1 MAKFSSD
8 LSRAKPMDIRDLDGK
23 VLIVGGGIAGLMT
36 ALKLAPE
43 PCVLLSKA
51 AIGEDTSSI
60 LAQGGVAAC
69 VGTDDS
75 VALQVADTLAAGD
88 GLCDAAVAEK
98 IIAGGPAAIEDLLR
112 LGVPF
117 DRAANGNLKLG
128 LEAAHSRN
136 RIVHA
141 GGDKTGR
148 EITLTLAAAVRSAPS
163 VTILEGFAARR
174 LSVENGEVAGL
185 IADGPNG
192 AIFLRTNRVV
202 IATGGVSGLFSH
214 GTNPVGSWGQGLAIA
229 ARAGAMLRDIEF
241 VQFHPTALDAQG
253 PQVSLISEAVRGEGA
268 VLVDETGRRFMEDV
282 PGAELAPRDIVAR
295 AVWAEL
301 RAGHR
306 TFLDARHVGD
316 LETHFPGVTQHCRA
330 AGIDPVRQPIP
341 IRPAA
346 HYHMGGIKVDLAGRT
361 TIEGLWAVGE
371 AAATGLH
378 GANRLAS
385 NSLLEALVCA
395 GFVAE
400 SLKDARRPTLKRLA
414 TSQGAINQIVR
425 PGDAQSVRPILSRA
439 AGVLR
444 EGGDLRSAAAE
455 LYPLAGSN
463 DAALVGLMI
472 VIAALRREESRGG
485 HFRLDYPRKETS
497 SFART
502 LDLTQAFEVAQTLT
516 LADVA

>member
-1 MAKFSSD
+1 MEILD
-8 LSRAKPMDIRDLDGK
+8 LEGK

-43 PCVLLSKA
+43 PCVLLSKGP
-51 AIGEDTSSI
+51 IGEDTSSI

-88 GLCDAAVAEK
+88 GLCDAAVVGK
-98 IIAGGPAAIEDLLR
+98 IVAGGPATIEDLLR

-117 DRAANGNLKLG
+117 DRAADGSLKLG

-148 EITLTLAAAVRSAPS
+148 EITLTLAAAVRATPS
-163 VTILEGFAARR
+163 VTVLEGFAARR
-174 LSVENGEVAGL
+174 LSVEDGEVAGL
-185 IADGPNG
+185 VAEGPGG
-192 AIFLRTNRVV
+192 AVLLRTNRVV

-229 ARAGAMLRDIEF
+229 ARAGATLRDVEF
-241 VQFHPTALDAQG
+241 VQFHPTALDASG
-253 PQVSLISEAVRGEGA
+253 PQVSLISEAVRGDGA
-268 VLVDETGRRFMEDV
+268 ILIDETGRRFMTDV
-282 PGAELAPRDIVAR
+282 PGRELAPRDVVAR

-306 TFLDARHVGD
+306 TFLDARAIKD
-316 LETHFPGVTQHCRA
+316 LAVRFPGVTGYCRA
-330 AGIDPVRQPIP
+330 AGIDPVTQPIP

-361 TIEGLWAVGE
+361 DVEGLWAVGE
-371 AAATGLH
+371 AACTGLH

-400 SLKDARRPTLKRLA
+400 SLKAAPRRAVRRPA
-414 TSQGAINQIVR
+414 IGPTSQVLR
-425 PGDAQSVRPILSRA
+425 PSSDTQSVRPILSRA

-444 EGGDLRSAAAE
+444 EGADLRRAAAE
-455 LYPLAGSN
+455 LYPIAGSN

-472 VIAALRREESRGG
+472 VVAALRREESRGA
-485 HFRLDYPRKETS
+485 HYRLDFPQKDAAPAWPRDIN
-497 SFART
+497 
-502 LDLTQAFEVAQTLT
+502 LAQTFAAAQNLS

>member
-1 MAKFSSD
+1 
-8 LSRAKPMDIRDLDGK
+8 MDIRNLDGK
-23 VLIVGGGIAGLMT
+23 VLIIGGGIAGLMT

-51 AIGEDTSSI
+51 PIGEETSSI

-69 VGTDDS
+69 IGADDS

-88 GLCDAAVAEK
+88 GLCIAPVAER
-98 IIAGGPAAIEDLLR
+98 IIAGGPAVIEDIIR

-117 DRAANGNLKLG
+117 DRGADGRLKRG
-128 LEAAHSRN
+128 LEAAHSRH

-148 EITLTLAAAVRSAPS
+148 EITLALAAAVRAAPS
-163 VTILEGFAARR
+163 VTIVEGFAARR
-174 LSVENGEVAGL
+174 LCVEDGEVAGL
-185 IADGPNG
+185 IAEGRDG
-192 AIFLRTNRVV
+192 AVFFRTNRIV
-202 IATGGVSGLFSH
+202 IATGGLSGLFAH
-214 GTNPVGSWGQGLAIA
+214 GTNPVGSWGQGLALA
-229 ARAGAMLRDIEF
+229 ARAGAVLSDMEF
-241 VQFHPTALDAQG
+241 VQFHPTALDAPG
-253 PQVSLISEAVRGEGA
+253 PQLSLISEAVRGEGA
-268 VLVDETGRRFMEDV
+268 VLVDESGHRFMADV
-282 PGAELAPRDIVAR
+282 PGAELAPRDVVAR
-295 AVWAEL
+295 GVWQQL

-306 TFLDARHVGD
+306 TYLDARAITD
-316 LETHFPGVTQHCRA
+316 LEAHFPGVTQHCRA
-330 AGIDPVRQPIP
+330 AGIDPVTQPIP

-361 TIEGLWAVGE
+361 NLDGLWAVGE
-371 AAATGLH
+371 AACTGLH

-400 SLKDARRPTLKRLA
+400 SLKSAPSKPVRREHPGQML
-414 TSQGAINQIVR
+414 R
-425 PGDAQSVRPILSRA
+425 PSDPHAVRPILSRA

-444 EGGDLRSAAAE
+444 TGAELRHAAAE
-455 LYPLAGSN
+455 LYPLAGTN

-472 VIAALRREESRGG
+472 AIAALRREESRGA
-485 HFRLDYPRKETS
+485 HFRLDFAQKDAIPVSPRDIE
-497 SFART
+497 
-502 LDLTQAFEVAQTLT
+502 LTQVFAAAQDLA

>member
-1 MAKFSSD
+1 
-8 LSRAKPMDIRDLDGK
+8 MDIRDLDGK

-51 AIGEDTSSI
+51 PIGEDTSSI

-69 VGTDDS
+69 VGADDS

-88 GLCDAAVAEK
+88 GLCDAAVVEK
-98 IIAGGPAAIEDLLR
+98 IVAGGPAAIEDLLR
-112 LGVPF
+112 RGVPF
-117 DRAANGNLKLG
+117 DRAADGSLKLG
-128 LEAAHSRN
+128 LEAAHRRN

-148 EITLTLAAAVRSAPS
+148 EITLTLAAAVRAAPS
-163 VTILEGFAARR
+163 VTILEGVSARR
-174 LSVENGEVAGL
+174 LRVEAGAVAGL
-185 IADGPNG
+185 IADGASG
-192 AIFLRTNRVV
+192 LVFLRTNRVV

-229 ARAGAMLRDIEF
+229 ARAGALLRDIEF
-241 VQFHPTALDAQG
+241 VQFHPTALEAPG

-268 VLVDETGRRFMEDV
+268 ILVDETGRRFMSDV
-282 PGAELAPRDIVAR
+282 AGAELAPRDVVAR

-306 TFLDARHVGD
+306 VFLDARGIKGLD
-316 LETHFPGVTQHCRA
+316 FAARFPGITQSCRA

-346 HYHMGGIKVDLAGRT
+346 HYHMGGIKVDVAGRT
-361 TIEGLWAVGE
+361 NVEGLWAVGE

-400 SLKDARRPTLKRLA
+400 SLKAAPRRAAPPIVPAAIAPLLPPSDAPA
-414 TSQGAINQIVR
+414 
-425 PGDAQSVRPILSRA
+425 VRPILSRA

-444 EGGDLRSAAAE
+444 EGAE
-455 LYPLAGSN
+455 LRRAATELYRLADHN

-472 VIAALRREESRGG
+472 TLAALQRTESRGA
-485 HFRLDYPRKETS
+485 HYRLDFPRKET
-497 SFART
+497 APAVPRT
-502 LDLTQAFEVAQTLT
+502 LDLTQAFAVAQRLA

>member
-1 MAKFSSD
+1 
-8 LSRAKPMDIRDLDGK
+8 MDILDLEGK

-60 LAQGGVAAC
+60 LAQGGIAAC
-69 VGTDDS
+69 VGADDS
-75 VALQVADTLAAGD
+75 VALQVGDTLAAGD
-88 GLCDAAVAEK
+88 GLCDAPVVEK
-98 IIAGGPAAIEDLLR
+98 IIAGAPAAIEDLLR
-112 LGVPF
+112 LGVRF
-117 DRAANGNLKLG
+117 DRAADGSLKLG

-141 GGDKTGR
+141 GGDKTGS
-148 EITLTLAAAVRSAPS
+148 EIVLTLAAAARATPS
-163 VTILEGFAARR
+163 ITILEGFAARR
-174 LSVENGEVAGL
+174 LSVEDGEVAGL
-185 IADGPNG
+185 MAEGPND
-192 AIFLRTNRVV
+192 AVFLRTNRVV

-229 ARAGAMLRDIEF
+229 ARAGATLRDVEF
-241 VQFHPTALDAQG
+241 VQFHPTALDAPG

-268 VLVDETGRRFMEDV
+268 ILVDETGRRFMEGV
-282 PGAELAPRDIVAR
+282 PGKELAPRDVVAR
-295 AVWAEL
+295 AVWSEL

-306 TFLDARHVGD
+306 TFLDARGIEGLDFAVR
-316 LETHFPGVTQHCRA
+316 FPGITQSCRA
-330 AGIDPVRQPIP
+330 AGIDPIRQPIP

-361 TIEGLWAVGE
+361 DVEGLWAVGE

-395 GFVAE
+395 GFVADDI
-400 SLKDARRPTLKRLA
+400 KAAPRRPVRLGPIGQPA
-414 TSQGAINQIVR
+414 RPSDPQTVR
-425 PGDAQSVRPILSRA
+425 AILSRA

-444 EGGDLRSAAAE
+444 DGADLRRAAAE

-472 VIAALRREESRGG
+472 VVAALRREESRGA
-485 HFRLDYPRKETS
+485 HYRLDSPHKEIS
-497 SFART
+497 PAVPRT
-502 LDLTQAFEVAQTLT
+502 LDLPQAFDAARNLANLT
-516 LADVA
+516 NLAFADVA

>member
-1 MAKFSSD
+1 
-8 LSRAKPMDIRDLDGK
+8 
-23 VLIVGGGIAGLMT
+23 MT

-60 LAQGGVAAC
+60 LAQGGIAAC
-69 VGTDDS
+69 VGADDS
-75 VALQVADTLAAGD
+75 VALQVGDTLAAGD
-88 GLCDAAVAEK
+88 GLCDAPVVEK
-98 IIAGGPAAIEDLLR
+98 IIAGAPAAIEDLLR
-112 LGVPF
+112 LGVRF
-117 DRAANGNLKLG
+117 DRAADGSLKLG

-141 GGDKTGR
+141 GGDKTGS
-148 EITLTLAAAVRSAPS
+148 EIVLTLAAAARATPS
-163 VTILEGFAARR
+163 ITILEDFAARR
-174 LSVENGEVAGL
+174 LSVEDGEVAGL
-185 IADGPNG
+185 MAEDPNG
-192 AIFLRTNRVV
+192 AVFLRTNRVV

-229 ARAGAMLRDIEF
+229 ARAGATLRDVEF
-241 VQFHPTALDAQG
+241 VQFHPTALDAPG

-268 VLVDETGRRFMEDV
+268 ILVDETGRRFMEDV
-282 PGAELAPRDIVAR
+282 PRKELAPRDVVAR
-295 AVWAEL
+295 AVWSEL

-306 TFLDARHVGD
+306 TFLDARGIEGLD
-316 LETHFPGVTQHCRA
+316 FAARFPAITQSCRA
-330 AGIDPVRQPIP
+330 AGIDPIRQPIP

-361 TIEGLWAVGE
+361 DVEGLWAVGE

-395 GFVAE
+395 GFVADDI
-400 SLKDARRPTLKRLA
+400 KAAPRRPVRLGPI
-414 TSQGAINQIVR
+414 SQPARPSDPQTVR
-425 PGDAQSVRPILSRA
+425 AILSRA

-444 EGGDLRSAAAE
+444 DGADLRRAAAE
-455 LYPLAGSN
+455 LYPLAGGN

-472 VIAALRREESRGG
+472 VVAALRREESRGA
-485 HFRLDYPRKETS
+485 HYRLDSPHKEIS
-497 SFART
+497 PAVPRT
-502 LDLTQAFEVAQTLT
+502 LDLTQAFDAARNLANLT
-516 LADVA
+516 NLAFADVA